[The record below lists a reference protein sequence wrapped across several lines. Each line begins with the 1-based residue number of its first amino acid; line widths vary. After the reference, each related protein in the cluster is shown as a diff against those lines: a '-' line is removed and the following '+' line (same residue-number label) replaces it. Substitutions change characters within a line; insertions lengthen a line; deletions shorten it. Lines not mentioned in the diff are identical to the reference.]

1 MILDLGIERET
12 SRPPAPRNSAY
23 LFIKIIFIIVIII
36 IIMCMAIIMMM
47 EMFIDTAR
55 GQSLRPQHF
64 ACSPPLTR
72 EPVVNI
78 IIIISIIIIII
89 IILVTVI
96 IISIISIFQVTLA
109 EHLFNPNSHHEDNS

>member
-78 IIIISIIIIII
+78 IIIIII

-96 IISIISIFQVTLA
+96 IITIISIFHVTLA
-109 EHLFNPNSHHEDNS
+109 THLFNPNSHHEDNS